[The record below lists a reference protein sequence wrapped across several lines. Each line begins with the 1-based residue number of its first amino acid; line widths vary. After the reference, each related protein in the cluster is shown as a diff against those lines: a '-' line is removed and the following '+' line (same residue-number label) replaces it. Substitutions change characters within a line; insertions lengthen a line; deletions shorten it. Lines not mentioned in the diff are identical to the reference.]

1 MPHNLFAMN
10 MMMIMMLMVIDD
22 DLTNLDDAAYLFT
35 FLAHKNLHYLIV
47 SHLSNQRDIFY
58 LVTIQPRSFT
68 NGNNDMHGAQD

>member
-1 MPHNLFAMN
+1 
-10 MMMIMMLMVIDD
+10 MLARMYNAAQFVCDENDDDPDHDADGD

-58 LVTIQPRSFT
+58 LVTIQPRSKRKLYK
-68 NGNNDMHGAQD
+68 